1 MGIPVIT
8 RKHQALDGTKSTAVY
23 SECEQ
28 FRYALERR
36 WGAGSKF
43 LVMIM
48 LNPSTATEIQND
60 PTVERCER
68 RARMWGMDGLLVLNI
83 FAFRST
89 DPKDMKA
96 APDPIGPLND
106 STIMDALAGVE
117 MSGGGSQIVC
127 GWGTHGNHLNRSA
140 AVLAMIERHSIT
152 PMALSWTKDGHPQ
165 HPLYIGYNR
174 KPRARDDQ

>member
-1 MGIPVIT
+1 MGIRVIT
-8 RKHQALDGTKSTAVY
+8 RTHNALDGTKSTAVY

-28 FRYALERR
+28 YRYALERR
-36 WGAGSKF
+36 WGDGNRF

-48 LNPSTATEIQND
+48 LNPSTATESQND

-68 RARMWGMDGLLVLNI
+68 RARMWDMDGLLVLNI
-83 FAFRST
+83 FAFRAT

-96 APDPIGPLND
+96 AADPVGPHND
-106 STIMDALAGVE
+106 RTIMDALAGVA
-117 MSGGGSQIVC
+117 MNPQSQIVC
-127 GWGTHGNHLNRSA
+127 GWGTHGDHQNRSA
-140 AVLAMIERHSIT
+140 AVLAMIERHGIQ

-174 KPRARDDQ
+174 KPRPRDE